1 MVSVSTSLPSTV
13 WFRSAGIPNRAACL
27 RLVDCSPRFPPS
39 RSTPSTPRMKLR
51 VLLWVG
57 VALVAAVSAS
67 TDADR
72 ALSSLDSD
80 NDGVPN
86 ARDACP
92 HTTRAV
98 HVDAIGC
105 SEMQVD
111 NDYDHVCDRSRPKV
125 KSTGD
130 YARTKWCTGLDNC
143 KYVRNPG
150 QRDHDNDGH
159 GDACDTGTFAVMGA
173 GFWRGG

>member
-1 MVSVSTSLPSTV
+1 
-13 WFRSAGIPNRAACL
+13 
-27 RLVDCSPRFPPS
+27 
-39 RSTPSTPRMKLR
+39 MKLR

-159 GDACDTGTFAVMGA
+159 GDACDTGTFAVMGVGFGVVVERVALETAATALGGVGGA
-173 GFWRGG
+173 GRPHHLLPPPGLVLVFVPDGVTAWRR